1 MPQPIHH
8 ATYRL
13 YETYHLPVNVQRD
26 RSTYDHFAS
35 AYSRSL
41 RQEELLTSYLTAMTD
56 AIREDIRHNGDCWLL
71 RAIVTGEVPTIH
83 LLDHSAIACVYAAL
97 FTLEEAPVPDGRII
111 PFSGAFSASAG
122 GMRYADRRARTC
134 VIDLRTDAM
143 LHPLCHALRATASMH
158 TLQAENAALREE
170 ALRQNSRI
178 TALMDQILGLER
190 SLAAL
195 QPADKADAN
204 AESTAGPD
212 ASDA

>member
-1 MPQPIHH
+1 MLQPIHH

-35 AYSRSL
+35 SYSRSL
-41 RQEELLTSYLTAMTD
+41 RQEELLTAYLTEMTA
-56 AIREDIRHNGDCWLL
+56 AIREDIESNGDCWLL

-97 FTLEEAPVPDGRII
+97 FTPEEAPTPDARTI
-111 PFSGAFSASAG
+111 PFSSAFSASAG
-122 GMRYADRRARTC
+122 GMRYADRRARTS

-143 LHPLCHALRATASMH
+143 LHPLCHALLASASMH
-158 TLQAENAALREE
+158 ALKAENAALREE
-170 ALRQNSRI
+170 ALHLNSRI
-178 TALMDQILGLER
+178 TGLMDQILGLER

-195 QPADKADAN
+195 RPASV
-204 AESTAGPD
+204 AESSI
-212 ASDA
+212 ASPLTPEA